1 LVHSK
6 VLNPSE
12 ATVGTE
18 NEDEVIPIEKFN
30 ERRESK
36 YYQMESS
43 NDKTPLSIGTKRLP
57 LNNDE
62 IVIYDSNE
70 TRVIDHDS
78 MRALELVDNCMN
90 STSYSHR

>member
-1 LVHSK
+1 LD
-6 VLNPSE
+6 PSE
-12 ATVGTE
+12 VTVGTE

-43 NDKTPLSIGTKRLP
+43 NDKTPISVGTKRMP
-57 LNNDE
+57 LNTDE

-70 TRVIDHDS
+70 IRVIGHDS
-78 MRALELVDNCMN
+78 MRALD
-90 STSYSHR
+90 

>member
-1 LVHSK
+1 MTHSK
-6 VLNPSE
+6 VLDPSE

-43 NDKTPLSIGTKRLP
+43 NDKTPISVGTKRMP
-57 LNNDE
+57 LNTDE

-70 TRVIDHDS
+70 MRVIGHDS
-78 MRALELVDNCMN
+78 MRALD
-90 STSYSHR
+90 

>member
-1 LVHSK
+1 MTHSK
-6 VLNPSE
+6 VLDPSE

-43 NDKTPLSIGTKRLP
+43 NDKTPISVGTKRMP
-57 LNNDE
+57 LITDE

-70 TRVIDHDS
+70 MRVIGHDS
-78 MRALELVDNCMN
+78 MRALD
-90 STSYSHR
+90 